1 MAPHFSE
8 PASPFLRMGEE
19 MNPWPHMR
27 RAPLCRHNRF
37 LRFALLMSFTKP
49 FLAILLCFA
58 ITVPVFAQT
67 QGLTQEDGHGFIYS
81 LTRNYRAREVGRVSF
96 EDSPRIDKLMRA
108 GNIYLSLRDAIALA
122 LENNLDIESSRYA
135 PKLALA
141 DLQRASAGQILR
153 NVSTSIS
160 NGPSSASL
168 NVLAGATAVNGG
180 GGGGGATTNNG
191 VLSGLNVQLAG
202 STIPNVDPILYIS
215 GGAAHQTQILTSTTF
230 TGTSSLVDSY
240 KNLTYGVQESYWTG
254 TTVALGLSSVF
265 GYNQNATTALFNP
278 YDNGSLSL
286 SITQNLLNGFGLAV
300 NKRSYHKAKNN
311 LKANDLTFKEQVI
324 STVAGVVSLYWD
336 LVTFDNELKIK
347 QQTLDLDTRL
357 YEDNKRR
364 ADLGAIAEIDIIQA
378 EADMKAAQQDV
389 IAQESQ
395 VLQQEMILKNYIT
408 RGGLDNPVVAV
419 ARIVPT
425 DHIDVPAQEPVIPIQ
440 ELVQD
445 ALTNRPEIEQ
455 NQITLENARLDLLGV
470 KNNLLPNLSANVSM
484 SNAGQGGAIS
494 TVPQPYVLPNGSI
507 GYKQIGPAD
516 VNQFL
521 IGGYGTVLSQIF
533 SRNFPNYSAQVTL
546 TVPIRNRA
554 NQADLITNELSYRQA
569 EIQDRQLHNSIKL
582 NTMNAVTVL
591 RNARAAWATSVVA
604 RKLYDQTRAGTRRR
618 YELGTSTILDV
629 VIAQRDSTA
638 RQLSEADALNQY
650 QRARTNLDQTLGK
663 TLDDYNVSLVGR
675 ARGG

>member
-1 MAPHFSE
+1 MTPHFSE
-8 PASPFLRMGEE
+8 PPSRFLRMGEE

-37 LRFALLMSFTKP
+37 LRFAPLMFSTRP

-58 ITVPVFAQT
+58 IAAPVFAQSPT

-81 LTRNYRAREVGRVSF
+81 LTRNYRAREVGRGSF

-141 DLQRASAGQILR
+141 DLQRASAGQLLR

-160 NGPSSASL
+160 SGPASASL
-168 NVLAGATAVNGG
+168 SVLAGAPAVNGG
-180 GGGGGATTNNG
+180 AGGGGGTSSNNG
-191 VLSGLNVQLAG
+191 VLSGLSVQLSGSAIPNLEPLAYVAG
-202 STIPNVDPILYIS
+202 SFN
-215 GGAAHQTQILTSTTF
+215 HQTQILTSTTF
-230 TGTSSLVDSY
+230 TGTSALVDSY
-240 KNLTYGVQESYWTG
+240 KSLTYGVQQSFWNG
-254 TTVALGLSSVF
+254 TQVSLGLSSIF
-265 GYNQNATTALFNP
+265 NYNQNATTALFNP
-278 YDNGSLSL
+278 YDNGSLGL
-286 SITQNLLNGFGLAV
+286 TITQPLLNGFGVALNQRA
-300 NKRSYHKAKNN
+300 YHKAKNN
-311 LKANDLTFKEQVI
+311 LKADDLQFKNQVI
-324 STVAGVVSLYWD
+324 TTVASVVNLYWD
-336 LVTFDNELKIK
+336 LVSFDNDLKIK
-347 QQTLDLDTRL
+347 QQTLDLDTKL

-389 IAQESQ
+389 IAQDSQ

-470 KNNLLPNLSANVSM
+470 RNNLLPTLSANINM
-484 SNAGQGGAIS
+484 SNAGQGGSIS
-494 TVPQPYVLPNGSI
+494 TIPQPYVTSNGSVA
-507 GYKQIGPAD
+507 YKPLGPGD

-521 IGGYGTVLSQIF
+521 IGGYGTVLNQIF

-554 NQADLITNELSYRQA
+554 SQADLITNELSYRQA
-569 EIQDRQLHNSIKL
+569 EIQDRQLHNTIKL
-582 NTMNAVTVL
+582 NTMNAVTAL
-591 RNARAAWATSVVA
+591 R
-604 RKLYDQTRAGTRRR
+604 
-618 YELGTSTILDV
+618 
-629 VIAQRDSTA
+629 
-638 RQLSEADALNQY
+638 
-650 QRARTNLDQTLGK
+650 
-663 TLDDYNVSLVGR
+663 
-675 ARGG
+675 

>member
-1 MAPHFSE
+1 
-8 PASPFLRMGEE
+8 
-19 MNPWPHMR
+19 
-27 RAPLCRHNRF
+27 
-37 LRFALLMSFTKP
+37 MSFTKS
-49 FLAILLCFA
+49 FLALLLCFA
-58 ITVPVFAQT
+58 IAVPVFAQT
-67 QGLTQEDGHGFIYS
+67 QGLTQETGHGFIYN
-81 LTRNYRAREVGRVSF
+81 LTRNYRVRDVSHVSF

-160 NGPSSASL
+160 NGPSSATL
-168 NVLAGATAVNGG
+168 NVLAGATAVNSGSGG
-180 GGGGGATTNNG
+180 GTGSNTNSG

-202 STIPNVDPILYIS
+202 SAIPNLDPILYIS
-215 GGAAHQTQILTSTTF
+215 GGASHQTQILTSTTF

-240 KNLTYGVQESYWTG
+240 KNLVYGVQESYWTG
-254 TTVALGLSSVF
+254 TTVAVGLSSVF
-265 GYNQNATTALFNP
+265 NYNQNATTAVFNP
-278 YDNGSLSL
+278 YDSGSLSL

-300 NKRSYHKAKNN
+300 NKRAYHKAQNN

-336 LVTFDNELKIK
+336 LVTFDDELKIK

-395 VLQQEMILKNYIT
+395 VLQQEMILKNYVT
-408 RGGLDNPVVAV
+408 RSGLDNPVVAV

-425 DHIDVPAQEPVIPIQ
+425 DHIDVPAQEPLVPIQ
-440 ELVQD
+440 ELVQN
-445 ALTNRPEIEQ
+445 ALTSRPEIEQ

-470 KNNLLPNLSANVSM
+470 KNNLLPTLSANVTM
-484 SNAGQGGAIS
+484 SNAGQGGSVGAA
-494 TVPQPYVLPNGSI
+494 
-507 GYKQIGPAD
+507 YKQIGPPE
-516 VNQFL
+516 VNPFL
-521 IGGYGTVLSQIF
+521 IGGYGTVLNQIF
-533 SRNFPNYSAQVTL
+533 SRNFPNYSAQITL

-554 NQADLITNELSYRQA
+554 NQADLVTNELSYRQA
-569 EIQDRQLHNSIKL
+569 EIQDRQLHNTIKL
-582 NTMNAVTVL
+582 NTMNAVTAL
-591 RNARAAWATSVVA
+591 RNARAAWETSVVA
-604 RKLYDQTRAGTRRR
+604 RKLYDQTLAGTRRK
-618 YELGTSTILDV
+618 YELGTATILDV

-663 TLDDYNVSLVGR
+663 TLDDYNVNLEEAKRGVVGR
-675 ARGG
+675 EPDLIPVAGGNR

>member
-1 MAPHFSE
+1 MFSTR
-8 PASPFLRMGEE
+8 L
-19 MNPWPHMR
+19 
-27 RAPLCRHNRF
+27 
-37 LRFALLMSFTKP
+37 
-49 FLAILLCFA
+49 FLAILLCFSLA
-58 ITVPVFAQT
+58 APVFAQT
-67 QGLTQEDGHGFIYS
+67 QGLTEETGHGFIYN
-81 LTRNYRAREVGRVSF
+81 LTRDYRVRDVSHVSF

-168 NVLAGATAVNGG
+168 SVLAGATAVNGG
-180 GGGGGATTNNG
+180 GGGTSTPSNSG

-202 STIPNVDPILYIS
+202 SAIPNLDPILYVS
-215 GGAAHQTQILTSTTF
+215 GGASHATSILTSTTF
-230 TGTSSLVDSY
+230 TGTSALVASY

-254 TTVALGLSSVF
+254 TTVAVGLSSVF

-278 YDNGSLSL
+278 YDSGSLSL

-300 NKRSYHKAKNN
+300 NKRSYHKARNN

-336 LVTFDNELKIK
+336 LVTFDDELKIK

-395 VLQQEMILKNYIT
+395 VLQQEMILKNYVT
-408 RGGLDNPVVAV
+408 RGGLDNAVVAV

-425 DHIDVPAQEPVIPIQ
+425 DHIDVPAQDPLIPIQ

-445 ALTNRPEIEQ
+445 ALTNRPEIQQ

-470 KNNLLPNLSANVSM
+470 KNNLLPTLSANVSM
-484 SNAGQGGAIS
+484 SNAGQGGSIS
-494 TVPQPYVLPNGSI
+494 TIPQPYITSNGSVA
-507 GYKQIGPAD
+507 YKQLGPAD

-554 NQADLITNELSYRQA
+554 NQADLVTNELSYRQA

-582 NTMNAVTVL
+582 NVMNSLTAL
-591 RNARAAWATSVVA
+591 RNARAAWETSVVA
-604 RKLYDQTRAGTRRR
+604 RKLYDQTLAGTRRK
-618 YELGTSTILDV
+618 YELGTATILDV

-663 TLDDYNVSLVGR
+663 TLDDYNVNLEEAKRGVVGR
-675 ARGG
+675 EPDLIPVAGGNR

>member
-1 MAPHFSE
+1 
-8 PASPFLRMGEE
+8 
-19 MNPWPHMR
+19 
-27 RAPLCRHNRF
+27 
-37 LRFALLMSFTKP
+37 MSFTKP
-49 FLAILLCFA
+49 FLALLLCFA
-58 ITVPVFAQT
+58 IALPVFAQT
-67 QGLTQEDGHGFIYS
+67 QGLTLETGHGFIYN
-81 LTRNYRAREVGRVSF
+81 LTRDYRVRDVSHVSF

-168 NVLAGATAVNGG
+168 SVLAGATAVNGG
-180 GGGGGATTNNG
+180 GGGTSTPSNSG

-202 STIPNVDPILYIS
+202 SAIPNLDPILYVS
-215 GGAAHQTQILTSTTF
+215 GGASHATSILTSTTF
-230 TGTSSLVDSY
+230 TGTSALVASY

-254 TTVALGLSSVF
+254 TTVAVGLSSVF

-278 YDNGSLSL
+278 YDSGSLSL

-300 NKRSYHKAKNN
+300 NKRSYHKARNN

-336 LVTFDNELKIK
+336 LVTFDDELKIK

-395 VLQQEMILKNYIT
+395 VLQQEMILKNYVT
-408 RGGLDNPVVAV
+408 RGGLDNAVVAV

-425 DHIDVPAQEPVIPIQ
+425 DHIDVPAQDPLIPIQ

-445 ALTNRPEIEQ
+445 ALTNRPEIQQ

-470 KNNLLPNLSANVSM
+470 KNNLLPTLSANVSM
-484 SNAGQGGAIS
+484 SNAGQGGSIS
-494 TVPQPYVLPNGSI
+494 TIPQPYITSNGSVA
-507 GYKQIGPAD
+507 YKQLGPAD

-554 NQADLITNELSYRQA
+554 NQADLVTNELSYRQA

-582 NTMNAVTVL
+582 NVMNSLTAL
-591 RNARAAWATSVVA
+591 RNARAAWETSVVA
-604 RKLYDQTRAGTRRR
+604 RKLYDQTLAGTRRK
-618 YELGTSTILDV
+618 YELGTATILDV

-663 TLDDYNVSLVGR
+663 TLDDYNVSLEEAQRGVVGR
-675 ARGG
+675 EPDLIPVAGGNR

>member
-1 MAPHFSE
+1 
-8 PASPFLRMGEE
+8 
-19 MNPWPHMR
+19 
-27 RAPLCRHNRF
+27 
-37 LRFALLMSFTKP
+37 MSFTKP

-58 ITVPVFAQT
+58 IAVPVFAQSPT
-67 QGLTQEDGHGFIYS
+67 QGLTLENGHGFIYN
-81 LTRNYRAREVGRVSF
+81 LTRNYRPRDVSHVSF

-364 ADLGAIAEIDIIQA
+364 AELGAIAEIDIIQA

-395 VLQQEMILKNYIT
+395 VLQQEMILKNYVT

-425 DHIDVPAQEPVIPIQ
+425 DHIEVPAQDPLIPIQ
-440 ELVQD
+440 ELVQN

-470 KNNLLPNLSANVSM
+470 KNNLLPTLSANVSM
-484 SNAGQGGAIS
+484 SNAGQGGSIS
-494 TVPQPYVLPNGSI
+494 TIPQPYITSSGSVA
-507 GYKQIGPAD
+507 YKQLGPAD

-591 RNARAAWATSVVA
+591 RNARAAWETSVVA
-604 RKLYDQTRAGTRRR
+604 RKLYDQTLAGTRRR

-663 TLDDYNVSLVGR
+663 TLDDYNVSLEEAKRGVV
-675 ARGG
+675 AREPDLIPVAGGNR

>member
-1 MAPHFSE
+1 MTPHFSE
-8 PASPFLRMGEE
+8 PPSRFLRMGEE

-37 LRFALLMSFTKP
+37 LRFAPLMFSTRP

-58 ITVPVFAQT
+58 IAAPVFAPRPD
-67 QGLTQEDGHGFIYS
+67 QGLTQETGHGFIYG

-108 GNIYLSLRDAIALA
+108 GSIYLSLRDAIALA

-141 DLQRASAGQILR
+141 DLQRASAGQLLR
-153 NVSTSIS
+153 NVSNSIS
-160 NGPSSASL
+160 SGPSSASL
-168 NVLAGATAVNGG
+168 SVLAGATAVNGG
-180 GGGGGATTNNG
+180 GGGGGTTTNNG

-202 STIPNVDPILYIS
+202 SSIPNVDPILYIS

-254 TTVALGLSSVF
+254 TTVAVGLSIVF
-265 GYNQNATTALFNP
+265 GYNQNSTTALFNP
-278 YDNGSLSL
+278 YDSGSLSL
-286 SITQNLLNGFGLAV
+286 SITQTLLNGFGVAV

-336 LVTFDNELKIK
+336 LVTFDDDLKIK
-347 QQTLDLDTRL
+347 QLTLDLDTKL

-389 IAQESQ
+389 IAQDSQ
-395 VLQQEMILKNYIT
+395 VLQQEMILRNYIT

-425 DHIDVPAQEPVIPIQ
+425 DHIDVPAQDPLIPIQ
-440 ELVQD
+440 EWVQ
-445 ALTNRPEIEQ
+445 APLTNRPKIKQ
-455 NQITLENARLDLLGV
+455 NQIPLENARLDLLGV
-470 KNNLLPNLSANVSM
+470 KNNLLPTLSANINM
-484 SNAGQGGAIS
+484 SNAGQGGSIS
-494 TVPQPYVLPNGSI
+494 TIPQPYVTSNGSAA
-507 GYKQIGPAD
+507 YKPLGPGD

-521 IGGYGTVLSQIF
+521 IGGYGTVLNQIF

-554 NQADLITNELSYRQA
+554 SQADLITNDLSYRQA

-582 NTMNAVTVL
+582 NTMNAVTAL
-591 RNARAAWATSVVA
+591 RNARAAWETSVVA
-604 RKLYDQTRAGTRRR
+604 RKLYDQTLAGTRRK
-618 YELGTSTILDV
+618 YELGTATILDV
-629 VIAQRDSTA
+629 VIAQRDSTN
-638 RQLSEADALNQY
+638 RQLAAADA
-650 QRARTNLDQTLGK
+650 RS
-663 TLDDYNVSLVGR
+663 VV
-675 ARGG
+675 